1 MGSIRWKKV
10 LESLKSIIAASFQIL
25 YQTDVYTYI
34 YTRYSPRWLE
44 IIINLKAVSAPIFYD
59 NSYAI
64 NMNLHIIRSPIIY
77 VTPVINTKGSILNL
91 SYKISY
97 GIIGF

>member
-1 MGSIRWKKV
+1 MVDFLG
-10 LESLKSIIAASFQIL
+10 IAQH
-25 YQTDVYTYI
+25 
-34 YTRYSPRWLE
+34 SPRCIE
-44 IIINLKAVSAPIFYD
+44 IIINLKAVSTPILYD
-59 NSYAI
+59 YSYAI

-77 VTPVINTKGSILNL
+77 VTRVINTKGSIFNL